1 MAQKL
6 TLVVTCTER
15 KSSTPPDRLR
25 IENLPEGQQ
34 SERARRWRAALDQ
47 ESDRISLRR
56 LYQGDA
62 WKQALELEL
71 ELRVAGFDPCVLVAS
86 AGLGLVA
93 VDEEWPAYAATF
105 SSRHADTVG
114 RGTADNRTWWKLITA
129 GQKKLAEHAEG
140 QTLMVLSE
148 TYSSAMAEDLAAFR
162 GRDDVIVFGGS
173 QDLPAELRIPA
184 DTALRAVLGG
194 TSGSLNVRTAK
205 AWINSLASPTVV
217 GHRDHHQWRDW
228 VAKVR
233 RPEVYR
239 RARMTDA
246 EVVNFIHEVRM
257 KHPEIRKTGAL
268 RLLRDNELACEQKR
282 FGSLFKT
289 VVEEEGR

>member
-6 TLVVTCTER
+6 TVVVTCTER
-15 KSSTPPDRLR
+15 KSLTPTDRLR

-34 SERARRWRAALDQ
+34 WERARLWRAALHQ
-47 ESDRISLRR
+47 ESSRTNLRR

-62 WKQALELEL
+62 WKQALELEKAI
-71 ELRVAGFDPCVLVAS
+71 RVAGFNPCVLVAS

-93 VDEEWPAYAATF
+93 VDDEWPAYAATF
-105 SSRHADTVG
+105 SSRHVDTVG
-114 RGTADNRTWWKLITA
+114 RNTADNRTWWKLITA
-129 GQKKLAEHAEG
+129 GQEKLAEHANG

-148 TYSSAMAEDLAAFR
+148 TYSSAMAEDLAALS
-162 GRDDVIVFGGS
+162 GRDDVVVFGGS
-173 QDLPAELRIPA
+173 KDVPAELRIPA
-184 DTALRAVLGG
+184 DSALRAVLGG

-205 AWINSLASPTVV
+205 AWIKSLASPTVV
-217 GHRDHHQWRDW
+217 GHRDHHQWRAW

-233 RPEVYR
+233 QPEVYS
-239 RARMTDA
+239 RAPMTDA
-246 EVVNFIHEVRM
+246 GVVNFIKEVRR
-257 KHPEIRKTGAL
+257 KHPQIRKTGAL
-268 RLLRDNELACEQKR
+268 RLLRDNGLACEQKR